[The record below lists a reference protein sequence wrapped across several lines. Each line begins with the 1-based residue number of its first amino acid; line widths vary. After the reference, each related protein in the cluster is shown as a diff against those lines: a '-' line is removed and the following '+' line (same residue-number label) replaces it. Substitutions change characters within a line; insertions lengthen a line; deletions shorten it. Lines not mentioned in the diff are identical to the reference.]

1 MRLTNVSSTTS
12 QLILEALLAAQEK
25 DCAEQACAYELNAAD
40 IIKEEDYEE
49 SSVGEMSYRKGGAG
63 HPFRNRSI
71 SNSGLDRLRNSS
83 DLAEKNE
90 NKAPNNQTKKTS
102 SE

>member
-1 MRLTNVSSTTS
+1 
-12 QLILEALLAAQEK
+12 
-25 DCAEQACAYELNAAD
+25 
-40 IIKEEDYEE
+40 
-49 SSVGEMSYRKGGAG
+49 VGEMSYRKGGAG